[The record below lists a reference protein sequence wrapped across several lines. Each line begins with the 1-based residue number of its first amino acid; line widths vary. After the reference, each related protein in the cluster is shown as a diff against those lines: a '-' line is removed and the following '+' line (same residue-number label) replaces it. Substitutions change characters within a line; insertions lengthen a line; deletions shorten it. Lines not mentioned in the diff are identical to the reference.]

1 MMKKLATTLAGVTV
15 LALTAACG
23 GGASSSGSAGSELDG
38 LTGTIGSKD
47 FSEQYILAYMTGDLL
62 NAHGADVDVNTKL
75 VGSANTRQALT
86 NGDFIGYWE
95 YTGTAWITYLKNT
108 KPITDPQKQFD
119 AVKAADAKN
128 GIAWIDPAPF
138 NNTYAF
144 AVRSDKAQELG
155 VTSFSDVAQLPESEQ
170 TFCIESEF
178 STRDDGW
185 PGVKEAYGIDVP
197 DSNVK
202 LLDTGVI
209 YTAAQKGEDCNFG
222 EVFSTDGRIKAL
234 DLTVMEDDKH
244 FFPVYQGALTMKADI
259 VKKYPAIS
267 DIIGK
272 LSPLLTTEKMQEL
285 NAKADVDGMDPQD
298 IAQDFLTEEGL
309 LK

>member
-1 MMKKLATTLAGVTV
+1 MKKIVTALLGLTMLAS
-15 LALTAACG
+15 TAACG
-23 GGASSSGSAGSELDG
+23 GGSSSSGSAGQELKG

-62 NAHGADVDVNTKL
+62 NAHGANVDVNTKL

-86 NGDFIGYWE
+86 NWDFIGYWE

-108 KPITDPQKQFD
+108 KPITDPAKQFE

-144 AVRSDKAQELG
+144 AVRSDKAQQLG
-155 VTSFSDVAQLPESEQ
+155 VKTLSDVSKLPTADQ

-185 PGVKEAYGIDVP
+185 PGVKKAYNINVP
-197 DSNVK
+197 ASNVK

-209 YTAAQKGEDCNFG
+209 YTATQKGKDCNFG

-234 DLTVMEDDKH
+234 NLTVMDDDKH

-259 VKKYPAIS
+259 VKKYPAIK
-267 DIIGK
+267 DIVGK
-272 LSPLLTTEKMQEL
+272 LSPLLTTEQMQEL
-285 NAKADVDGMDPQD
+285 NAKADVEGMDPQD
-298 IAQDFLTEEGL
+298 IAHDFLAQHGL